1 MKILGVIPA
10 RYGSTRFEGK
20 PLADINGHTM
30 IEWVYKRS
38 LKAGYDKIIVA
49 TDDKRI
55 YDEVIQFGGEA
66 IITKNHE
73 TGTDRI
79 AEVAS
84 DKEEYDIV
92 VNIQGDEPLVEGE
105 MLKSLVAPFEEDDT
119 VVMVTMKHK
128 IDSKEE
134 IENPNIVKIVTDKN
148 EFALYFSRSPIP
160 YQRNVVGVDYY
171 RHIGLYAYKRE
182 FLLKYAEM
190 NQTMLEKTESLEQL
204 RVLEN
209 GYKIKV
215 VNTEFSVKGVDTA
228 EDLKEVCRFIIEENI
243 YL

>member
-1 MKILGVIPA
+1 MKVLGVIPA

-38 LKAGYDKIIVA
+38 LSSGYDKIIVA

-55 YDEVIQFGGEA
+55 YDNVLSFGGNV
-66 IITKNHE
+66 IMTKSHE

-79 AEVAS
+79 AEVALNMP
-84 DKEEYDIV
+84 EFDIV

-105 MLKSLVAPFEEDDT
+105 MLKSLTRPFFEDLSVIMT
-119 VVMVTMKHK
+119 TMKHIIK
-128 IDSKEE
+128 SEEE
-134 IENPNIVKIVTDKN
+134 INNPNIVKVITDIN
-148 EFALYFSRSPIP
+148 DFAVYFSRSVIP
-160 YQRNVVGVDYY
+160 YPRKLDNTLYF
-171 RHIGLYAYKRE
+171 RHIGLYGYKRE
-182 FLLKYAEM
+182 FLLKYAKM
-190 NQTMLEKTESLEQL
+190 KQTMLEKTESLEQL

-228 EDLKEVCRFIIEENI
+228 DDLKEVCKFIIENNI
-243 YL
+243 HL